1 MIPSRGRVA
10 RRGVGCGYDQGFSLV
25 ELLVAMAIGLFLTAA
40 AASLFLAARELQQE
54 QERITTMKENLRFAT
69 DFMTRDIRGA
79 GLRETGELDLSG
91 GLEPGEAGSV
101 EQASFTV
108 RKAGVNCLGN
118 AGPWVAS
125 VYSLHNG
132 QLRCGNAANPPQN
145 QPLVSNVS
153 SMRVVAL
160 DGQGR
165 PDWEHPVAVRIELV
179 LQSLA
184 RGQDLSHTI
193 EFVIG
198 LRNAVLERHQSIGGA
213 AP

>member
-1 MIPSRGRVA
+1 MIPSRDRVVRQDGGRV
-10 RRGVGCGYDQGFSLV
+10 RDYGFSLV

-40 AASLFLAARELQQE
+40 AASLFLSAREVQQE

-79 GLRETGELDLSG
+79 GLRETGELDLPG
-91 GLEPGEAGSV
+91 GLEPGEVGSP

-132 QLRCGNAANPPQN
+132 QLRCGNEADPPQN
-145 QPLVSNVS
+145 QPLVSDVS

-160 DGQGR
+160 DGQGG
-165 PDWEHPVAVRIELV
+165 PDWGSPVALRIELV
-179 LQSLA
+179 LQSRA
-184 RGQDLSHTI
+184 RGQNLTHTI

-198 LRNAVLERHQSIGGA
+198 LRNAVLERHQSIGGGA
-213 AP
+213 S